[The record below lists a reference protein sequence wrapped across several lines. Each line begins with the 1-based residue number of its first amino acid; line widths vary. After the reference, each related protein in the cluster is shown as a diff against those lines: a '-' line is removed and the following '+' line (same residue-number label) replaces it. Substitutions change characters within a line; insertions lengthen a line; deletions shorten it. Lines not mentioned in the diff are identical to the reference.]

1 MSARAVVARFLAA
14 VEDRDAAAAGACF
27 AADATYANVPHPPVV
42 GPEGVRGL
50 LAPILDRS
58 ESVHWEIV
66 SAAYTDDRAWLE
78 RVDRFVI
85 DGREYAVACTGVAD
99 VDPAAGLIVAFR
111 DYVDLGEWR
120 ARLGDV
126 LSR

>member
-1 MSARAVVARFLAA
+1 MTARAVLARFLAA
-14 VEDRDAAAAGACF
+14 VEDRDATAAGACF

-58 ESVHWEIV
+58 ESVHWEVV
-66 SAAYTDDRAWLE
+66 SAAYSDDRAWLE

-85 DGREYAVACTGVAD
+85 DGQEYAVACNGVAD
-99 VDPAAGLIVAFR
+99 VDPVAGLIVAFR
-111 DYVDLGEWR
+111 DYVDLSEWR
-120 ARLGDV
+120 ARLGEAV
-126 LSR
+126 TW